1 MVLLVNLVNFA
12 KQWFYT
18 KTEDEE
24 LFKSYLIHIYYK
36 TGVVGVDESDNS
48 KYDIDTNYIRG
59 ELLVDGLHDVFYENG
74 EITSDE
80 DEGVTYATCKWTLP

>member
-48 KYDIDTNYIRG
+48 KYRESAHYPETRR
-59 ELLVDGLHDVFYENG
+59 
-74 EITSDE
+74 
-80 DEGVTYATCKWTLP
+80 A